1 MFVRRSL
8 VVAFVVILGLAACS
22 SNDTTGGDTASTAAG
37 SPTTEPSETA
47 SSTPSATET
56 PSSGGET
63 EVESED
69 SALGT
74 ILVDA
79 DGNTLYLFLQ
89 DTGTTSTCYD
99 DCAAAWPAFIAEG
112 ELKAGGGG
120 KVKESLLGT
129 TERDDG
135 TTQVTYKG
143 HPLYYFS
150 GDEAAGDTNGQAL
163 GDVWFVVSPAGKA
176 IKG

>member
-1 MFVRRSL
+1 MFVRRSVIVAS
-8 VVAFVVILGLAACS
+8 VVLLGLTACS
-22 SNDTTGGDTASTAAG
+22 SDDAPAGDPGSTGAS
-37 SPTTEPSETA
+37 SPTTEPSE
-47 SSTPSATET
+47 PATET

-79 DGNTLYLFLQ
+79 DGNTLYVFMQ
-89 DTGTTSTCYD
+89 DTDATSTCYD
-99 DCAAAWPAFIAEG
+99 ECADSWPAFAANG

-120 KVKESLLGT
+120 DVDESLLGT

-135 TTQVTYKG
+135 TTQVTYNG
-143 HPLYYFS
+143 HPLYYFA
-150 GDEAAGDTNGQAL
+150 GDAAAGDTNGQNV
-163 GDVWFVVSPAGKA
+163 GEVWFVVSPAGEP
-176 IKG
+176 ITG